1 MSINKKAF
9 KTNKEKVFEG
19 VAKRNP
25 KSLRKTGEVEDKE
38 GKKEEEGKK
47 KKKTAAELK
56 KAQQALAKIKK
67 AKSDKNTK
75 MVDRSGNRAYG

>member
-9 KTNKEKVFEG
+9 KTNKDKVFEG

-38 GKKEEEGKK
+38 GDKKKSDKKKDKALEAAKKKRSKEEE
-47 KKKTAAELK
+47 E
-56 KAQQALAKIKK
+56 
-67 AKSDKNTK
+67 
-75 MVDRSGNRAYG
+75 

>member
-1 MSINKKAF
+1 MSKPKINEKAF

-38 GKKEEEGKK
+38 GDQKEKDKK
-47 KKKTAAELK
+47 KDEKLK
-56 KAQQALAKIKK
+56 KAKK
-67 AKSDKNTK
+67 AIREAREAGKRKKGS
-75 MVDRSGNRAYG
+75 VFVGNR

>member
-25 KSLRKTGEVEDKE
+25 QSLRKTGEVEDKE
-38 GKKEEEGKK
+38 GDKKKSDKKKDKALEAAKKKRSKEEE
-47 KKKTAAELK
+47 E
-56 KAQQALAKIKK
+56 
-67 AKSDKNTK
+67 
-75 MVDRSGNRAYG
+75 

>member
-38 GKKEEEGKK
+38 GDKKKEDKETDKKLEEAKK
-47 KKKTAAELK
+47 KIKEAK
-56 KAQQALAKIKK
+56 KAGKRKKISPFVGK
-67 AKSDKNTK
+67 
-75 MVDRSGNRAYG
+75 